1 MVNVAVV
8 VASVRE
14 RPPVMSWSISHCG
27 GASDAMLL
35 IVMCSCDRGEIQ
47 DLVRA
52 SRVV

>member
-1 MVNVAVV
+1 MIVVAVF

-27 GASDAMLL
+27 GASDAMFL
-35 IVMCSCDRGEIQ
+35 IVMCSCDMEEIQ

-52 SRVV
+52 SKVA